1 MASLLKGMVRR
12 VSGGKEEAHDGGIE
26 KEEEEGVME
35 GHDKPLEAGFD
46 LGGGSGAGGARAYLS
61 DIGSELQNVELPL
74 TGKQLA
80 AVKELRERCAEDLAQ
95 AAPFPEVVGDL
106 RILRFLRGHK
116 FNIEVASEMYRG
128 MLRWRKRHGVD
139 AVRQQIVQ
147 GGLRPCDYPGYER
160 FVRYYPSA
168 VDVCRDKK
176 GRPVAIE
183 RVGAIQPKK
192 MMSSFSL
199 AEWLRFHIFCCE
211 YTSLTLQRLS
221 DQQGRLVR
229 ILLLYDLEGCGPQHL
244 RTKAGIDTF
253 RRTVAITQD
262 NYPETMEDCFLVNV
276 PRIFTMAWA
285 LLKSALAERT
295 VSKIQILGSKDMH
308 RLQAVVDND
317 QLPVSFF
324 GSLPNTW
331 PLLPRPD
338 ADKDFEH
345 LEVPR
350 GAKRRVSFTA
360 PPDAFVT
367 WGFFTRSGDITVH
380 VVHAALAPADA
391 QRQMHQLHIGEDDTT
406 EERKEGDE
414 QDDDRTDGAEHV
426 QRVERTDSAGGS
438 LLLDKHSSARK
449 FTITFDNSF
458 SWVTRK
464 HVHFYIRLGDRSH
477 HVPLTETR

>member
-1 MASLLKGMVRR
+1 MASWMLKGMVRR
-12 VSGGKEEAHDGGIE
+12 VSGGKEDAQETG
-26 KEEEEGVME
+26 KEEEEEAVME

-46 LGGGSGAGGARAYLS
+46 LSGSGAGGAVPFLS
-61 DIGSELQNVELPL
+61 DVVAELQNVDLPL

-80 AVKELRERCAEDLAQ
+80 AISELRERCAEDLAQ
-95 AAPFPEVVGDL
+95 AAPFPEVVGNL

-116 FNIEVASEMYRG
+116 FNVEVASDMYRN

-147 GGLRPCDYPGYER
+147 GGLRPSDYPGYER
-160 FVRYYPSA
+160 FVRFYPSA

-192 MMSSFSL
+192 MLSCFSL

-211 YTSLTLQRLS
+211 FTSLMLQRLS
-221 DQQGRLVR
+221 EQHGRLVR

-244 RTKAGIDTF
+244 RTKAGIDVF

-276 PRIFTMAWA
+276 PRIFTMAWS

-308 RLQAVVDND
+308 RLQAVVDKD
-317 QLPVSFF
+317 QLPVSFS
-324 GSLPNTW
+324 GSLPNAW

-338 ADKDFEH
+338 AGKDFE
-345 LEVPR
+345 LVEVPM

-360 PPDAFVT
+360 PAGAFVT

-380 VVHAALAPADA
+380 VEHAAAVAEAAHA
-391 QRQMHQLHIGEDDTT
+391 QRLLNELKLGED

-414 QDDDRTDGAEHV
+414 QDQDKPDGNELA
-426 QRVERTDSAGGS
+426 QRVERIDSAGGS
-438 LLLDKHSSARK
+438 LLLDKHASART

-464 HVHFYIRLGDRSH
+464 HVHFYIRTADRSH
-477 HVPLTETR
+477 YVPITETR